1 MIIFCEFAH
10 IITPFI
16 NCISFEAKRSNQAWS
31 DWDERELIKL
41 KSLGTLTWNRIGESL
56 GRTGAAC
63 QLHWKTMKN
72 MNTIK
77 SHIEYIKVFSDN
89 NDKNYQITK
98 ESLLAIHNKYVNSN
112 YYHHHSNQRTKGNFD
127 DDIDIDLLKTVDNV
141 LKTNQWRCSMLD
153 VLWKNVV
160 KELEKDKTKERE
172 RQQSIHLSTSTSTA
186 LSTSSSP
193 PSPSSPS
200 SSPSSPSS
208 SSSCSPK
215 SGSKIKTESVSASI
229 ENNNP
234 NIWKTQNDVI
244 KCIDNPP
251 NTHTVSKIKPKKL
264 KKQKKTKEKKKKKHK
279 KKKQCKKNKV
289 ANTNEINVENES
301 NNNNNNSNNNND
313 NNNNNNNNGNN
324 TLNEDDKKYR
334 SSRSNA
340 RWTKQEEDTL
350 IKMLAQPSY
359 SIEDIAKELGRS
371 TNAISQHRLAMKHK
385 HAKLRQSLFVYNL

>member
-1 MIIFCEFAH
+1 M
-10 IITPFI
+10 
-16 NCISFEAKRSNQAWS
+16 
-31 DWDERELIKL
+31 
-41 KSLGTLTWNRIGESL
+41 GTLTWNRIGESL

-77 SHIEYIKVFSDN
+77 SHIEYIKVFSNN

-153 VLWKNVV
+153 VLWKNLV
-160 KELEKDKTKERE
+160 KELEKDKIKERE
-172 RQQSIHLSTSTSTA
+172 RQQSIHLSTTSTA

-208 SSSCSPK
+208 ASSCSPK
-215 SGSKIKTESVSASI
+215 SGSKIKTENIAVSI
-229 ENNNP
+229 ENSNP
-234 NIWKTQNDVI
+234 NIWKTQSDVI

-251 NTHTVSKIKPKKL
+251 NTHTVSKIKPKKI
-264 KKQKKTKEKKKKKHK
+264 KKQKKTKEKKKKKNK

-289 ANTNEINVENES
+289 PIINEVSVETDS
-301 NNNNNNSNNNND
+301 SNNNSNIMES
-313 NNNNNNNNGNN
+313 NNNGNN
-324 TLNEDDKKYR
+324 TLSEDDKKGR

-385 HAKLRQSLFVYNL
+385 HAKLRQSLLVLIC